1 MTIRIGLVGLGKIA
15 RTEHLPAITAT
26 EGIELAAVASRNA
39 RLPDLPCHPDIETLL
54 AAEPGLD
61 AVTLCTPPQG
71 RFAQARAALAA
82 GKHVMLE
89 KPPAATLA
97 EALALRET
105 AACAGVT
112 LFATWHSRHAPA
124 VEPARTIL
132 ATRRIRSV
140 DVVWKEDVSVWH
152 PGQEWIWQAGG
163 LGVFDPGINALSI
176 VTRILP
182 RPIFLQQADL
192 LFPSNRQTP
201 IAARL
206 QAVDA
211 NGLVVKAEFDW
222 RPAGPETW
230 EIRAETDEGSLAIS
244 QGGHRLVV
252 DGRARRIEE
261 NSEYSSL
268 YAGFVRLI
276 SEARSDVDLSPLI
289 HASDAFLLG
298 RRHGAEPF

>member
-15 RTEHLPAITAT
+15 ETEHLPAIAAT
-26 EGIELAAVASRNA
+26 GEIELAAVASRNA
-39 RLPDLPCHPDIETLL
+39 RLPHLPCHPDIESLL
-54 AAEPGLD
+54 AAEPCLD

-97 EALALRET
+97 EALALREM

-112 LFATWHSRHAPA
+112 LFATWHSRRAPA
-124 VEPARTIL
+124 VEPARSIL
-132 ATRRIRSV
+132 ATRRLRSV
-140 DVVWKEDVSVWH
+140 DIVWKENVRVWH
-152 PGQEWIWQAGG
+152 PGQQWIWQAGG

-182 RPIFLQQADL
+182 KPIFLQQADL
-192 LFPSNRQTP
+192 FFPSNRQTP

-211 NGLVVKAEFDW
+211 DGLVVKAEFDW

-230 EIRAETDEGSLAIS
+230 EIRAETDEGSLVIA
-244 QGGHRLVV
+244 QGGHRLIV
-252 DGRARRIEE
+252 DGVPRRVEDH
-261 NSEYSSL
+261 NEYFGL
-268 YAGFVRLI
+268 YADFVRLI
-276 SEARSDVDLSPLI
+276 EEARSDADLSPLI
-289 HASDAFLLG
+289 LVSDAFLLG
-298 RRHGAEPF
+298 SRHGAELF

>member
-15 RTEHLPAITAT
+15 RTEHLPAIAAT
-26 EGIELAAVASRNA
+26 KGIELAAVASRNA
-39 RLPDLPCHPDIETLL
+39 RLPDLPCHPDIGSLL

-97 EALALRET
+97 EALALREM
-105 AACAGVT
+105 AASAGVT
-112 LFATWHSRHAPA
+112 LFATWHSRRAPA
-124 VEPARTIL
+124 VEPARSIL
-132 ATRRIRSV
+132 ARRRIRRV
-140 DVVWKEDVSVWH
+140 DIVWTEDVRVWH

-182 RPIFLQQADL
+182 KPIFLQQADL
-192 LFPSNRQTP
+192 FFPSNRQTP

-211 NGLVVKAEFDW
+211 DGLAVKAEFDW

-230 EIRAETDEGSLAIS
+230 EIRVETDEGPLEIA
-244 QGGHRLVV
+244 QGGHRLIV
-252 DGRARRIEE
+252 DGQPRQIEE
-261 NSEYSSL
+261 SSEYCGL
-268 YAGFVRLI
+268 YADFVRLI
-276 SEARSDVDLSPLI
+276 TEARSDADLSPLI
-289 HASDAFLLG
+289 HVSDAFLLG
-298 RRHGAEPF
+298 RRHRAEPF